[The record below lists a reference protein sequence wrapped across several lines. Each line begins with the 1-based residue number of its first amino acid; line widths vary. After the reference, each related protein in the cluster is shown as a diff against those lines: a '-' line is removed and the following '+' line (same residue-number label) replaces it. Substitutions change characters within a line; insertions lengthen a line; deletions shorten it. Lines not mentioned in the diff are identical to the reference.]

1 MVEVYVKQVNRSSR
15 SLVMLGQEVHAREGR
30 WWSGMS
36 MFAGNSPTQTLTL
49 VKNPGLRMKTVVL
62 TFSGN
67 NADIKSSCR
76 YIGSSEGCSIGSP
89 IFVIWIYL

>member
-15 SLVMLGQEVHAREGR
+15 SLVMISQEINAREGR

-36 MFAGNSPTQTLTL
+36 MFAGNSPTQILSL
-49 VKNPGLRMKTVVL
+49 IESPGLRMQIVVL
-62 TFSGN
+62 TISGN

-89 IFVIWIYL
+89 YFV